1 MNASFKTSN
10 KKYRSIFVII
20 DKERWKVQNI
30 EEKID
35 WFEYIKIQTF
45 VQQTSMSTDWDI
57 YNADK
62 WQRINTH
69 RKNFQMRKKDYSI
82 DSFSL

>member
-1 MNASFKTSN
+1 M
-10 KKYRSIFVII
+10 
-20 DKERWKVQNI
+20 QNI

-62 WQRINTH
+62 
-69 RKNFQMRKKDYSI
+69 
-82 DSFSL
+82 